1 MARFVFEFEAVLK
14 QRLAEER
21 EKQLAMAI
29 IERERLSIEDQLRG
43 TQGEIETEKE
53 GLRAA
58 LAGSGGGVGVVNLGV
73 VRQQVGAALGRVKR
87 AQGLAI
93 KLAGVHKRMDAA
105 RLELL
110 VATTRRKAMETLKEK
125 RLEAWNAEKKR
136 REAAEM
142 DEITIMRAARL
153 HDEMT
158 GSVMA
163 QSEEAA

>member
-21 EKQLAMAI
+21 EKQLSMAVV
-29 IERERLSIEDQLRG
+29 ERERLAIEDQLRG
-43 TQGEIETEKE
+43 TQQDIETEKE

-58 LAGSGGGVGVVNLGV
+58 LGGSGGGSGSVDLGV

-93 KLAGVHKRMDAA
+93 KLAGVHKRLDAA

-110 VATTRRKAMETLKEK
+110 LATTRRKAMETLKEK

-142 DEITIMRAARL
+142 DEITIMRAARA
-153 HDEMT
+153 HDA
-158 GSVMA
+158 MA
-163 QSEEAA
+163 APLMVQSEEAA

>member
-21 EKQLAMAI
+21 EKQLAMAVV
-29 IERERLSIEDQLRG
+29 ERERLAIEDQLRG
-43 TQGEIETEKE
+43 TQGEIEAEKE

-58 LAGSGGGVGVVNLGV
+58 LDGRTSGGVVDLCA
-73 VRQQVGAALGRVKR
+73 VRQQVGAAMGRVKR

-93 KLAGVHKRMDAA
+93 KLAGVHKRLDAA
-105 RLELL
+105 RMELL
-110 VATTRRKAMETLKEK
+110 VATTRRKAMETLREK
-125 RLEAWNAEKKR
+125 RLGAWNGEKKR

-142 DEITIMRAARL
+142 DEITIMRAARM

-158 GSVMA
+158 APMA
-163 QSEEAA
+163 VQSEEAA